1 MKIIIVKGSEIPEK
15 LRNVNPPVEKL
26 SLKGNVELL
35 NMPAVAIVGSRKFTA
50 YGKQAAEKFARAG
63 AEAGLVV
70 ISGLALGIDSIAH
83 RAALAVGGK
92 TIAVLPSGLENI
104 YPATHHGLAQ
114 QILDNGGL
122 LVSEY
127 SSKSKP
133 MIYHFEQR
141 NRIVSGLSE
150 CVIVAEGAERSGS
163 MITARLALEQGKQLF
178 AVPGPITSS
187 SYRGNHNLINVGTE
201 LLQDSNQILE
211 FMNVTGDNK
220 PKKSAANSE
229 QAAILEQIDNG
240 ISDGDEL
247 LQKSGLSA
255 DIFAQTLTMME
266 LDGIIHA
273 LGGNH
278 WSRK

>member
-1 MKIIIVKGSEIPEK
+1 MKAIIIKGEEIPEK

-35 NMPAVAIVGSRKFTA
+35 NMPGVAIVGSRKFTA
-50 YGKQAAEKFARAG
+50 YGKQAAEKFARAS

-70 ISGLALGIDSIAH
+70 ISGLALGIDSIVH
-83 RAALAVGGK
+83 RAVLEVGGM
-92 TIAVLPSGLENI
+92 TIAVLPSGIENI

-127 SSKSKP
+127 SARSKP

-187 SYRGNHNLINVGTE
+187 GYRGNHNLINVGAE

-211 FMNVTGDNK
+211 FMDISKTDGVKK
-220 PKKSAANSE
+220 PAANKE
-229 QAAILEQIDNG
+229 QAAILEQIDDG

-247 LQKSGLSA
+247 LQSSGLPA

-266 LDGIIHA
+266 LDGVIHA